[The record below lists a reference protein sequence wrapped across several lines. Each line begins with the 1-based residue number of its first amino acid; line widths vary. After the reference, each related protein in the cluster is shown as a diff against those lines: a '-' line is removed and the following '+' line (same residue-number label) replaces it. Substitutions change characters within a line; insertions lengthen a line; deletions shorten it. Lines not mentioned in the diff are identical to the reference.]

1 MAKLPSESQPQTQ
14 QDDPRQPLSPRRVA
28 RERKTITVMIRL
40 FCRGRHG
47 SQGSLCE
54 ECQQLQAYAMCRLDR
69 CPFGAEKPTCTN
81 CPVHC
86 YKPQR
91 REQIREVMRYAGP
104 RMLLRHPLLAIG
116 HLLDSRKARAESRD
130 L

>member
-14 QDDPRQPLSPRRVA
+14 QDDTREQPRPRRVA
-28 RERKTITVMIRL
+28 RERKTITAMIRI

-47 SQGSLCE
+47 SRGSLCE

-69 CPFGAEKPTCTN
+69 CLFGAEKPICAN
-81 CPVHC
+81 CPIHC

-116 HLLDSRKARAESRD
+116 HLLDSRKGRAESRD

>member
-1 MAKLPSESQPQTQ
+1 MAKLQLASQPEATQ
-14 QDDPRQPLSPRRVA
+14 DNPRQPLSPRRVA
-28 RERKTITVMIRL
+28 RERKTITAMIRL

-47 SQGSLCE
+47 ARGSLCE

-69 CPFGAEKPTCTN
+69 CPFGAEKPTCAN

-104 RMLLRHPLLAIG
+104 RMLLRHPFLAMG
-116 HLLDSRKARAESRD
+116 HLLDSRKGRAESRD

>member
-1 MAKLPSESQPQTQ
+1 MAKLQIELQREAREDAPRPQ
-14 QDDPRQPLSPRRVA
+14 LSPRRVA
-28 RERKTITVMIRL
+28 RERATVSAMIRL

-47 SQGSLCE
+47 SQGTLCE
-54 ECQQLQAYAMCRLDR
+54 ECQQLQAYALCRLER
-69 CPFGAEKPTCTN
+69 CPFGEGKPTCAN

-116 HLLDSRKARAESRD
+116 HLLDSRKGQSVGRD